1 MSSLL
6 RFDADTDLSLELLIV
21 LVKKEAAAAALP
33 VVPLDEVPDACAE
46 ESSRQMLF
54 RRSP

>member
-6 RFDADTDLSLELLIV
+6 RFDADTDLSLELLMV